1 MDIRSWASIPM
12 GDDARYNNFRGIKIG
27 DKLSNNQVSD
37 LVECADLYLNVFQII
52 GCQIVGGLVS
62 IDFLVY
68 HRREEGKGRE
78 PKRKRKLGRVASS
91 ILGEPSLLSFIGF
104 ISCYEVSR
112 KKCKKIPAMRHKS
125 TASVRADMKPR
136 LRGNDRFAP
145 TFSALPQTC

>member
-1 MDIRSWASIPM
+1 M

-78 PKRKRKLGRVASS
+78 EAK
-91 ILGEPSLLSFIGF
+91 IGEGCFVDFRGTVPSFI
-104 ISCYEVSR
+104 YR
-112 KKCKKIPAMRHKS
+112 LYQL
-125 TASVRADMKPR
+125 
-136 LRGNDRFAP
+136 LRGI
-145 TFSALPQTC
+145 TKKM